1 MDDDPQMSAIDPIT
15 RLPWSVAL
23 RTEGTAWIT
32 RSEIHAVC
40 IQVAGLGTLMDVFG
54 YRAGHSILA
63 QVARLLRMQLDGRDL
78 LGRHSGDAFLILTQR
93 PYDEIRELLNRIRDR
108 VFTLSIET
116 AEGRVPEGRFGVAG
130 TDPVANPADAYAALD
145 ALIISAEI
153 ALRGGEPGKEAAR
166 GQAPAETTPAPSPAP
181 AVSVPEV
188 IPPAEE
194 PAAGGSIAEA
204 PTPVHELPTPELS
217 IPEIPEI
224 PLPGPVE
231 AVPAAAEPA
240 EAPAPSVE
248 PVTPPPEP
256 VVAHE
261 VLAPGEVLAPAEAPA
276 AAPAPPLETARED
289 GAGKAPREDVV
300 PAEAAAVEAP
310 QAVAA
315 APAPGESHRVSL
327 VRWNLAEGGLS
338 ATVEV
343 EVQYGERHAVGRV
356 VGRNA
361 PDRIPYLVGEAT
373 ARALTELLPPGY
385 GVILQDIQSVSHG
398 EHQALWVAVMLMS
411 PAGEEK
417 LLGIA
422 PGNENKYAGTA
433 RAVLNAINRRLS
445 LVLNQVSRS
454 SADR

>member
-1 MDDDPQMSAIDPIT
+1 MDDETVHAPVDPIT

-23 RTEGTAWIT
+23 RVDGATWIT
-32 RSEIHAVC
+32 RAEIHAVC
-40 IQVAGLGTLMDVFG
+40 VQVAGLGTLMDVFG

-63 QVARLLRMQLDGRDL
+63 QVARLLKLQLDERDL
-78 LGRHSGDAFLILTQR
+78 LGRHSGDRFLILTQR
-93 PYDEIRELLNRIRDR
+93 PYDEIKLLVNRIRDR

-130 TDPVANPADAYAALD
+130 ADPVANPADANAALD

-153 ALRGGEPGKEAAR
+153 ALQTR
-166 GQAPAETTPAPSPAP
+166 GQIEPRTETAVAAPAAVEHVETRLLEKPAPEPMPITPPVPEPEPMPAP
-181 AVSVPEV
+181 APALEQAPIPTPTFESTIPVRRAEAVQEEVRAGPEMPDGKIEHAVGPVEPV
-188 IPPAEE
+188 IPAPAAPPVELAPVAEERPVVAAQTAEE
-194 PAAGGSIAEA
+194 PR
-204 PTPVHELPTPELS
+204 
-217 IPEIPEI
+217 
-224 PLPGPVE
+224 
-231 AVPAAAEPA
+231 PAAAAREEA
-240 EAPAPSVE
+240 EAPAV
-248 PVTPPPEP
+248 PPP
-256 VVAHE
+256 
-261 VLAPGEVLAPAEAPA
+261 GEA
-276 AAPAPPLETARED
+276 
-289 GAGKAPREDVV
+289 
-300 PAEAAAVEAP
+300 
-310 QAVAA
+310 
-315 APAPGESHRVSL
+315 HRVSL
-327 VRWNLAEGGLS
+327 VRWNLAEGGQS

-373 ARALTELLPPGY
+373 ARALTELLPQGY

-422 PGNENKYAGTA
+422 PGNENRYAGTA

-445 LVLNQVSRS
+445 LVLNQAVQT
-454 SADR
+454 SADH